1 MNVLCLVK
9 PLFDI
14 KFCIDMEITVKQM
27 MQIEENGHQMGF
39 FRKLMMENAG
49 ASVARHIVEHYSDLA
64 SKKIT
69 VFAGLGNNG
78 GDAFVVARHLAAY
91 GCTPTVILLG
101 HPDKI
106 KTEESRSNWKILE
119 KMNSVNLMLASATDE
134 IVHDA
139 DVIVDGILGTGIHGK
154 IREPYSSAIDV
165 INQSRAFKFAV
176 DVPSGLDPDT
186 GVVNDKCVKADV
198 TITFHKM
205 KIGMTKGQDMCGKIT
220 VEKIGIPPEAEIG
233 VLS

>member
-1 MNVLCLVK
+1 
-9 PLFDI
+9 
-14 KFCIDMEITVKQM
+14 MEITVKQM
-27 MQIEENGHQMGF
+27 MEIEANGHQMGF

-49 ASVARHIVEHYSDLA
+49 ASAARHIVEHYSDLT

-91 GCTPTVILLG
+91 GCKPTVVLLG

-106 KTEESRSNWKILE
+106 KTEESRSNWEILE
-119 KMNSVNLMLASATDE
+119 KMNSVNLVLASAANE
-134 IVHDA
+134 IVNDA
-139 DVIVDGILGTGIHGK
+139 EVIVDGILGTGMHGK
-154 IREPYSSAIDV
+154 IREPYSSAIDL
-165 INQSRAFKFAV
+165 INQSHAFKLSI

-205 KIGMTKGQDMCGKIT
+205 KIGMPKAQDMCGKIT

-233 VLS
+233 VLL

>member
-1 MNVLCLVK
+1 
-9 PLFDI
+9 
-14 KFCIDMEITVKQM
+14 MEITVKQM

-49 ASVARHIVEHYSDLA
+49 AATARRIVERFSDLK
-64 SKKIT
+64 SKKVI

-78 GDAFVVARHLAAY
+78 GDAFVVARHLT
-91 GCTPTVILLG
+91 GFECQPTVILLG

-106 KTEESRSNWKILE
+106 KTEEARSNWKILE
-119 KMNSVNLMLASATDE
+119 KMNSVNLILASETSGLVNSAE
-134 IVHDA
+134 I
-139 DVIVDGILGTGIHGK
+139 IVDGILGTGISGK
-154 IREPYSSAIDV
+154 IREPYSSAIDL
-165 INQSRAFKFAV
+165 INQSHAFKVAV

-186 GVVNDKCVKADV
+186 GLVNDKCVKADI

-205 KIGMTKGQDMCGKIT
+205 KIGMPKGQDMCGQIV

-233 VLS
+233 VL

>member
-1 MNVLCLVK
+1 M
-9 PLFDI
+9 
-14 KFCIDMEITVKQM
+14 KFCIVMEITVKQM

-49 ASVARHIVEHYSDLA
+49 AITTRHIVERYPDLT
-64 SKKIT
+64 SKKVT

-78 GDAFVVARHLAAY
+78 GDAFVVARHLATF
-91 GCTPTVILLG
+91 GCVPTVILLG

-106 KTEESRSNWKILE
+106 KTEEARSNWKILE
-119 KMNSVNLMLASATDE
+119 KMNSVNLILASDTSKIVNDAE
-134 IVHDA
+134 I
-139 DVIVDGILGTGIHGK
+139 IVDGILGTGMSGK
-154 IREPYSSAIDV
+154 IREPYSSAIDL
-165 INQSRAFKFAV
+165 INQSNAFKLSV

-186 GVVNDKCVKADV
+186 GLVNDKCVKADV
-198 TITFHKM
+198 TVTFHKM
-205 KIGMTKGQDMCGKIT
+205 KIGMPKGQNMCGKIM

>member
-1 MNVLCLVK
+1 MGVLVK

-14 KFCIDMEITVKQM
+14 KSCIVMEITVKQM

-49 ASVARHIVEHYSDLA
+49 AATARHIVEYCSNLT

-78 GDAFVVARHLAAY
+78 GDAFVVARHLAAFGY
-91 GCTPTVILLG
+91 TPTVILLG

-106 KTEESRSNWKILE
+106 KTEEARSNWKILE
-119 KMNSVNLMLASATDE
+119 KMNSVNLVLTSAINE
-134 IVHDA
+134 IVNDA
-139 DVIVDGILGTGIHGK
+139 DVIVDGMLGTGMSGK
-154 IREPYSSAIDV
+154 IREPYSSAIDL
-165 INQSRAFKFAV
+165 INQSNAFKFAV

-186 GVVNDKCVKADV
+186 GTVNDKCLKIDI

-205 KIGMTKGQDMCGKIT
+205 KVGMPRNPDMCGKII

-233 VLS
+233 VLL

>member
-1 MNVLCLVK
+1 
-9 PLFDI
+9 
-14 KFCIDMEITVKQM
+14 MEITVKQM

-49 ASVARHIVEHYSDLA
+49 AITTRHIVERYPDLR
-64 SKKIT
+64 SVKMF

-78 GDAFVVARHLAAY
+78 GDAFVVARHLAAFD
-91 GCTPTVILLG
+91 GKPTVVLLG

-106 KTEESRSNWKILE
+106 KTEEANSNWKILE
-119 KMNSVNLMLASATDE
+119 KMNSINLIITSDPDKIIL
-134 IVHDA
+134 DA
-139 DVIVDGILGTGIHGK
+139 DVIVDGILGTGISGK
-154 IREPYSSAIDV
+154 IREPYSSAIDL
-165 INQSRAFKFAV
+165 INKSTAFKLSV

-186 GVVNDKCVKADV
+186 GIVHDKCVKADL
-198 TITFHKM
+198 TITYHKM
-205 KIGMTKGQDMCGKIT
+205 KIGMPKGLDMCGTIV

>member
-1 MNVLCLVK
+1 
-9 PLFDI
+9 
-14 KFCIDMEITVKQM
+14 MEITVKQM

-49 ASVARHIVEHYSDLA
+49 AATARHIVERYDDVET
-64 SKKIT
+64 KKIT

-91 GCTPTVILLG
+91 GCKPTVILLG

-106 KTEESRSNWKILE
+106 KTEEARSNWKILE
-119 KMNSVNLMLASATDE
+119 KMNTVDIVLASDPAA
-134 IVHDA
+134 IVQDLE
-139 DVIVDGILGTGIHGK
+139 VVVDGILGTGMSGK
-154 IREPYSSAIDV
+154 IREPYSSAIDL
-165 INQSRAFKFAV
+165 INKSNAFKVAV

-186 GVVNDKCVKADV
+186 GMVNDKCVKADLTV
-198 TITFHKM
+198 TFHKM
-205 KIGMTKGQDMCGKIT
+205 KVGMPKNYDMCGKIM
-220 VEKIGIPPEAEIG
+220 VEKIGIPPEAEVG